1 MKTLALRLH
10 GKDDLRLERFDLP
23 EITDDEILAD
33 IVTNSICM
41 SDYKAAIQGAAHKR
55 VPDDVAQNPIILG
68 HEFCGKLLKVGKN
81 WRHKFRPGQKYGV
94 QPQLNIP
101 GHEHWAPGYSF
112 RWIGG
117 NATRIVIPREVLELD
132 CLLTY
137 DGDAYYK
144 SSIAEPVSCIVGAF
158 RCSYH
163 FKPGE
168 YVHQMGIK
176 DRGTMAI
183 LAGAGPMGLSAI
195 DLALHGPEHRPARLV
210 ITDVDQARLDRA
222 AQIFPTAH
230 ARDCGVDLIYLNT
243 AGMTDPVREI
253 KAANGGKGFNDV
265 MVFVPIASLI
275 EQGSALLDYLGC
287 LNFFAGPAD
296 PGFKAAVNFYD
307 VHYMG
312 HHIVGSSGG
321 NTKDLQDSMNYA
333 AQGLITPSVMITH
346 VGGIDSVSD
355 ATKTLTKIPGGKR
368 LVYTHVSMPM
378 TAITDFAE
386 LGKTNPYFAALAEIC
401 GRNNGLWCTEAEEYV
416 LRNAP
421 RLEEDSVV
429 LGDSD

>member
-1 MKTLALRLH
+1 MKSLALRLY
-10 GKDDLRLERFDLP
+10 GANDLRLERFDLP

-41 SDYKAAIQGAAHKR
+41 SDYKATIQGAGHKR
-55 VPDDVAQNPIILG
+55 VPKDIDVNPIILG

-81 WRHKFRPGQKYGV
+81 WQHKFRVGQKYGV

-144 SSIAEPVSCIVGAF
+144 SSIAEPVSCIVGAY

-163 FKPGE
+163 FKAGE
-168 YVHQMGIK
+168 YNHQMGIK
-176 DRGTMAI
+176 NGGSMVI

-195 DLALHGPEHRPARLV
+195 DLALHGPEHRPGRLV
-210 ITDVDQARLDRA
+210 ITDIDQARLDRA
-222 AQIFPTAH
+222 AQIFPVEH
-230 ARDCGVDLIYLNT
+230 ATSCGVDLHYVNT
-243 AGMTDPVREI
+243 AGQDDPVAFI
-253 KAANGGKGFNDV
+253 KAVNNNQGYDDV
-265 MVFVPIASLI
+265 MVFAPVPALI
-275 EQGSALLDYLGC
+275 EQGSALLAYLGC
-287 LNFFAGPAD
+287 LNFFAGPAKVD
-296 PGFKAAVNFYD
+296 FKASINFYD

-312 HHIVGSSGG
+312 HHVIGSSGG
-321 NTKDLQDSMNYA
+321 NTQDLQDSMNYA

-346 VGGIDSVSD
+346 VGGIDSV
-355 ATKTLTKIPGGKR
+355 AETTQNLPNIPGGKK

-378 TAITDFAE
+378 TAIEDFGARGE
-386 LGKTNPYFAALAEIC
+386 KDPYFAALAEIC
-401 GRNNGLWCTEAEEYV
+401 GRNKGLWCTEAERYV
-416 LRNAP
+416 LTHAP
-421 RLEEDSVV
+421 RREEDA
-429 LGDSD
+429 

>member
-1 MKTLALRLH
+1 METMKTLALRLY
-10 GKDDLRLERFDLP
+10 GENDLRLERFDLP

-41 SDYKAAIQGAAHKR
+41 SDHKATIQGASHKR
-55 VPDDVAQNPIILG
+55 VPKDIATNPIILG

-81 WRHKFRPGQKYGV
+81 WQHKFRVGQKYGV

-117 NATRIVIPREVLELD
+117 DATRIVIPKEVLELD

-144 SSIAEPVSCIVGAF
+144 SSIAEPVSCIVGAY

-176 DRGTMAI
+176 NGGSMVV

-195 DLALHGPEHRPARLV
+195 DLAIHGPEHRPGRLV
-210 ITDVDQARLDRA
+210 ITDIDQVRLDRA
-222 AQIFPTAH
+222 AQIFPVAH
-230 ARDCGVDLIYLNT
+230 AKECGVELIYLNT
-243 AGMTDPVREI
+243 AGAADPVALI
-253 KAANGGKGFNDV
+253 KSVNKGEGYNDV
-265 MVFVPIASLI
+265 MVFAPVPALI
-275 EQGSALLDYLGC
+275 EQGSALLAYLGC
-287 LNFFAGPAD
+287 MNFFAGPSHSD
-296 PGFKAAVNFYD
+296 FKATINFYD

-312 HHIVGSSGG
+312 HHVVGSSGG

-346 VGGIDSVSD
+346 VGGIDSVA
-355 ATKTLTKIPGGKR
+355 ATTLALPKIPGGKK

-378 TAITDFAE
+378 TAITDFAK
-386 LGKTNPYFAALAEIC
+386 LGEKDPYFAALAEIC
-401 GRNNGLWCTEAEEYV
+401 GRNKNLWCSEAEAYV
-416 LRNAP
+416 LKHAP
-421 RLEEDSVV
+421 RLEQDSVI
-429 LGDSD
+429 